1 MHILIAAQDKLSAHL
16 QLPQRPHL
24 KESLQTSVAETQ
36 KNREKEDRS
45 IPKQGYFHVHM
56 KNTKQISHTS
66 TFLVW
71 DNPKC
76 GT

>member
-1 MHILIAAQDKLSAHL
+1 
-16 QLPQRPHL
+16 
-24 KESLQTSVAETQ
+24 VAETQ